1 VSPNQSNLVRQ
12 RESRREIGV
21 LSQARSATTRWL
33 TILGL
38 TAVTSRLVSAQEAL
52 RVIDAAGRGIP
63 YALVQIGRDAPAVT
77 DSAGLV
83 RLRTTYGGARVSA
96 RRIGYAPFDS
106 VASRGADGALFVR
119 LLSTSGALD
128 TLRTVAALRTPLE
141 LTGFYARVRREASG
155 SYRGEFVTPEELE
168 QRQAGVL
175 TQLFYGR
182 QFVTVGRSR
191 PVVLTGR
198 GGCLMEVLVDG
209 RVLRD
214 QSIDEVLSV
223 SEVMAMEIYPSTA
236 NAPAELIPL
245 TNRGS
250 CGLVAIWTG
259 PRR

>member
-1 VSPNQSNLVRQ
+1 L
-12 RESRREIGV
+12 
-21 LSQARSATTRWL
+21 
-33 TILGL
+33 
-38 TAVTSRLVSAQEAL
+38 SAQDSL
-52 RVIDAAGRGIP
+52 RVIDAAGRGVP
-63 YALVQIGRDAPAVT
+63 YALVQVGRDTPAVS
-77 DSAGLV
+77 DSAGLI
-83 RLRTTYGGARVSA
+83 RMRTTYGGARVSA
-96 RRIGYAPFDS
+96 RRIGYVPFDS

-119 LLSTSGALD
+119 LLGISGTLD
-128 TLRTVAALRTPLE
+128 TVRAVAASRTPLE
-141 LTGFYARVRREASG
+141 LTGFCTRVRRAASG

-209 RVLRD
+209 RVLRN

-223 SEVMAMEIYPSTA
+223 AEVMAMEIYPSTA
-236 NAPAELIPL
+236 NAPSELIPL

>member
-1 VSPNQSNLVRQ
+1 MYSRDTLVR
-12 RESRREIGV
+12 RVGNSFTCLLMR
-21 LSQARSATTRWL
+21 
-33 TILGL
+33 
-38 TAVTSRLVSAQEAL
+38 SRLPSLSRQAVPIAL
-52 RVIDAAGRGIP
+52 
-63 YALVQIGRDAPAVT
+63 
-77 DSAGLV
+77 
-83 RLRTTYGGARVSA
+83 
-96 RRIGYAPFDS
+96 
-106 VASRGADGALFVR
+106 
-119 LLSTSGALD
+119 
-128 TLRTVAALRTPLE
+128 
-141 LTGFYARVRREASG
+141 
-155 SYRGEFVTPEELE
+155 TPEEDATLATWGRSRTLPLRLE

-209 RVLRD
+209 RALRD

-223 SEVMAMEIYPSTA
+223 AEVMAMEIYPSTA

>member
-1 VSPNQSNLVRQ
+1 MNMRLLAIRLVMA
-12 RESRREIGV
+12 
-21 LSQARSATTRWL
+21 LSCV
-33 TILGL
+33 
-38 TAVTSRLVSAQEAL
+38 AVTSRVLSAQDSL
-52 RVIDAAGRGIP
+52 RVIDAAGRGIA
-63 YALVQIGRDAPAVT
+63 YALVQVGRDAPTVS

-83 RLRTTYGGARVSA
+83 RMRTTYGSARVSA

-106 VASRGADGALFVR
+106 VASRGADGTLFVR
-119 LLSTSGALD
+119 LLSTGSTLD
-128 TLRTVAALRTPLE
+128 TVRTVAESRTPLE
-141 LTGFYARVRREASG
+141 LTGFYARVRRAASG

-223 SEVMAMEIYPSTA
+223 AEVMAMEIYPSTA

>member
-1 VSPNQSNLVRQ
+1 MLLV
-12 RESRREIGV
+12 
-21 LSQARSATTRWL
+21 TRIKMPL
-33 TILGL
+33 PAIRFLAAIGL
-38 TAVTSRLVSAQEAL
+38 TAGAGRVASGQDSL
-52 RVIDAAGRGIP
+52 RVIDATGRGIP
-63 YALVQIGRDAPAVT
+63 YALVQVGRDAPAVS

-83 RLRTTYGGARVSA
+83 RMRTTYGSARVSA

-106 VASRGADGALFVR
+106 VASRGADGTLFVR
-119 LLSTSGALD
+119 LLSTGSTLD
-128 TLRTVAALRTPLE
+128 TIRTVAESRTPLE
-141 LTGFYARVRREASG
+141 LTGFYARVRRAASG

-209 RVLRD
+209 RALRD

-223 SEVMAMEIYPSTA
+223 AEVMAMEIYPSTA

>member
-1 VSPNQSNLVRQ
+1 MLLV
-12 RESRREIGV
+12 
-21 LSQARSATTRWL
+21 ARIKMPFSAIEL
-33 TILGL
+33 LAAIGL
-38 TAVTSRLVSAQEAL
+38 TAGAAGVASGQDTM
-52 RVIDAAGRGIP
+52 RVIDVTGRGIP
-63 YALVQIGRDAPAVT
+63 YALVQVGRDTPAVS
-77 DSAGLV
+77 DSTGLV
-83 RLRTTYGGARVSA
+83 RLRTTYGGTRVNA

-119 LLSTSGALD
+119 LLSTSSTLD
-128 TLRTVAALRTPLE
+128 TVRTVAASRTPLE
-141 LTGFYARVRREASG
+141 LTGFYTRVRRAASG

-223 SEVMAMEIYPSTA
+223 AEVMAMEIYPSTA

-245 TNRGS
+245 TNRGA